1 MTSKQARVLLQAL
14 LVSASMAAAAAQ
26 GTKNSIAVAKPS
38 PSPTPVTGTKTSLP
52 AATQQRKAGGDPG
65 INPCFKPAG
74 KSRKAGGD
82 GSLQP
87 CFNKPVSSTM
97 RKAGGEQQALCTN
110 EKGKSALNGD
120 GKSAEIEMRKAGG
133 DPKSSGKTSME
144 ELHRSG
150 DNSKTATQGFHR
162 KSGDAGVVI
171 AIRPNAVN
179 GDGKTAKAGVTDGA
193 SRKTGGTN
201 GFICDGAKPSAAKA
215 RKAGGQGIVRP
226 NCSSATKGI
235 SGSTGGAAKPD
246 VPQTPVPK

>member
-14 LVSASMAAAAAQ
+14 LVSVSMAAAAAQ
-26 GTKNSIAVAKPS
+26 GTKNSTAVAQPS
-38 PSPTPVTGTKTSLP
+38 PSPSPVTGTKTTLP

-65 INPCFKPAG
+65 INPCFKPAA

-82 GSLQP
+82 SSLQP
-87 CFNKPVSSTM
+87 CFNKPASSTM

-110 EKGKSALNGD
+110 EKGKST
-120 GKSAEIEMRKAGG
+120 EMEMRKAGG

-144 ELHRSG
+144 EFHRSG
-150 DNSKTATQGFHR
+150 DNSKTGTQGVHR

-193 SRKTGGTN
+193 SHKAGGTN

-235 SGSTGGAAKPD
+235 SGSTGGAPKPD
-246 VPQTPVPK
+246 VPQTQVPK